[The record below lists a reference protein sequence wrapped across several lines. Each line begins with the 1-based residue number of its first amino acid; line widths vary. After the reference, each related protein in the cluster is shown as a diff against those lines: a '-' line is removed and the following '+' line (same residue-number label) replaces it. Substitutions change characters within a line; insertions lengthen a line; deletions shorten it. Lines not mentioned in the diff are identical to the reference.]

1 MKLYFLKSRSNS
13 NFAVSVIKSPVL
25 KNQLLGYA
33 PKINEIDHKTF
44 VENKSFRKII
54 NDTISKNIHND
65 VVLQGWAYQQKNGY
79 LNIQDER
86 CYVPWGRVPDPED
99 IFGTV
104 LLSQGKIG
112 KCWLLFRYIN
122 FNNALVEGSF
132 EQMPTHRM
140 VSANGMFKLSEY
152 LESRLIEEVTTTG
165 CCKESKIKHSRKR
178 IKRHKN
184 DNNSNLEGHVILIT
198 PDLITSQ
205 HANENVII
213 NHINSNIVD
222 KPPPAYEKK

>member
-104 LLSQGKIG
+104 LLSQGKI
-112 KCWLLFRYIN
+112 
-122 FNNALVEGSF
+122 VEGSF

-165 CCKESKIKHSRKR
+165 KTDEEK
-178 IKRHKN
+178 
-184 DNNSNLEGHVILIT
+184 LEEI
-198 PDLITSQ
+198 
-205 HANENVII
+205 
-213 NHINSNIVD
+213 
-222 KPPPAYEKK
+222 